1 MARFDNIP
9 DRKKI
14 PIKRNSK
21 FFSGEDFDL
30 EMDFAR
36 EYMEQDANQ
45 TIILYQVDLNETKV
59 NDIYNEAKKNGIRFK
74 PPVELTCV
82 YEVQDSEV
90 RAYSEQN
97 KKGLYAKPGKLIFS
111 ILLTE
116 LEEKKCDIKRGDY
129 IGVVINER
137 TIMYWT
143 VTDDGK
149 TNLSSNKNTI
159 FGKTGYYRTCVCAP
173 VDESEFSQ

>member
-1 MARFDNIP
+1 MRFDNIP

-30 EMDFAR
+30 EMDFSR

-45 TIILYQVDLNETKV
+45 TIILYQVDMTETKV
-59 NDIYNEAKKNGIRFK
+59 NDIYNEASKNAIRYK
-74 PPVELTCV
+74 PPVELTCI
-82 YEVQDSEV
+82 YDIQDAEV

-97 KKGLYAKPGKLIFS
+97 KKGLYSKPGKLTFS
-111 ILLTE
+111 VLLTE

-129 IGVVINER
+129 IGIQITPEYR
-137 TIMYWT
+137 IYFT
-143 VTDDGK
+143 VTNDGK
-149 TNLSSNKNTI
+149 MGMTSNKNTI
-159 FGKTGYYRTCVCAP
+159 YGKAPYYRTCEAAYA
-173 VDESEFSQ
+173 DETEFNG

>member
-30 EMDFAR
+30 EMDFSR

-45 TIILYQVDLNETKV
+45 TIILYQVDMKETKV
-59 NDIYNEAKKNGIRFK
+59 NDIYNEAQKNAIRFK
-74 PPVELTCV
+74 PPVELTCI
-82 YEVQDSEV
+82 YNIDDAEV

-97 KKGLYAKPGKLIFS
+97 KKGLYAKPGKLTFS
-111 ILLTE
+111 VLLTE

-129 IGVVINER
+129 IGVVIDEQ
-137 TIMYWT
+137 TILYWT

-149 TNLSSNKNTI
+149 MSTSSNKNTI
-159 FGKTGYYRTCVCAP
+159 YGKKAYYRSCICAP
-173 VDESEFSQ
+173 VDNTEFTA